1 MLDEQLALQLFNI
14 GDPLER
20 TVTVSGKD
28 YRVIGIVRHQKQV
41 GDLNDAGAYIPLASV
56 TSMELTVDA
65 LMVTA
70 TPIAGTGASVAFKSA
85 MDGWKSGGTND

>member
-1 MLDEQLALQLFNI
+1 M
-14 GDPLER
+14 
-20 TVTVSGKD
+20 TVSGKITGM
-28 YRVIGIVRHQKQV
+28 IGLVRHQKQV

-70 TPIAGTGASVAFKSA
+70 APIAGTGASVAFKSA
-85 MDGWKSGGTND
+85 WMAGNPGEQ